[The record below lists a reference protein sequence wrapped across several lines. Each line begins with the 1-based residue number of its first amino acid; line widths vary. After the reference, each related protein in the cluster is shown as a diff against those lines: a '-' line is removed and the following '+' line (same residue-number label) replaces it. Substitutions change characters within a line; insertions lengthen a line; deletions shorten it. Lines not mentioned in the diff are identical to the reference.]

1 MTTTTETE
9 LMKSV
14 AATRL
19 AAYGVFAAIV
29 AGVMNAIVRVG
40 AIALFDVPPG
50 FGPLGWGPI
59 LNTTVVGVAGATAVY
74 GVLVRT
80 SSQPTR
86 RFTIIA
92 ALVLIISFVPLLAP
106 PAFLAEAPGSV
117 LLTLAVMHVTTAAAV
132 VWLLPRATTTDRSV
146 AQTRRDSPT

>member
-9 LMKSV
+9 SMESV

-19 AAYGVFAAIV
+19 AAYGLFAAIV
-29 AGVMNAIVRVG
+29 AGAMNAIVRVG
-40 AIALFDVPPG
+40 AIALFDVPR

-59 LNTTVVGVAGATAVY
+59 VNTTVVGVAGATAVY
-74 GVLVRT
+74 GLLVRT

-92 ALVLIISFVPLLAP
+92 AAVLVISFVPLLVP

-117 LLTLAVMHVTTAAAV
+117 LLTLAVMHVTTATAIL
-132 VWLLPRATTTDRSV
+132 WLLPRSRTINRSAT
-146 AQTRRDSPT
+146 QTRQDSPA